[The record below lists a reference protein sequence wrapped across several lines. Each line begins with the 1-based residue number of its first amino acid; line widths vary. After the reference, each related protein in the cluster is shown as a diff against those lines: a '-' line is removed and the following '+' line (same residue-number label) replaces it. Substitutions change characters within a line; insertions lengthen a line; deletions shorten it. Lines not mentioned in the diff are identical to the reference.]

1 MSNDKMGATGY
12 TPASDPWEALAAHG
26 APPPS
31 DPDPA
36 VDRMAYASPGPP
48 PWDSQVHQ
56 DLAVQHGWPSPAEKR
71 RGLPPWAVVSIV
83 LGVVALLVAG
93 GVVAGLTG
101 ESGRVPVIPA
111 PAPRPAEVPTSGTC
125 EKRIVGQYGLVATVT
140 ATNTS
145 GKAQTGTLW
154 ARWPVTGEAA
164 QEFTKRATLQPGQRV
179 ELTVNQEV
187 TADRWFRTG
196 ACSFG
201 WTPDGEGGVD
211 GELMAGWNWTPTT
224 TPVSRRTIEVVDQVR
239 PSKWHVSAAV
249 EWLDR
254 YTASNM
260 KTVRKCSGKAYRCI
274 TIRGG
279 KLSGNALAMS
289 YGSRNLIVVDTAKV
303 DRRGY
308 RSDTSRKKILAH
320 EVAHQFGL
328 GHSSGRNLMST
339 SLPRVKLYLT
349 SGQRSHL
356 KKR

>member
-12 TPASDPWEALAAHG
+12 TPASDPWAALAAHG
-26 APPPS
+26 EPPPP

-36 VDRMAYASPGPP
+36 VDRNAWASPGEP
-48 PWDSQVHQ
+48 PWANQVHQ
-56 DLAVQHGWPSPAEKR
+56 DLAVQHGWPTPGEKR
-71 RGLPPWAVVSIV
+71 RGLPAWAVVSMV
-83 LGVVALLVAG
+83 LGVVALLITG

-101 ESGRVPVIPA
+101 SSGPVRTVPVPA
-111 PAPRPAEVPTSGTC
+111 PHPAAVNTSGTC
-125 EKRIVGQYGLVATVT
+125 EKRIVGQYGLVATVR
-140 ATNTS
+140 ATNAS
-145 GKAQTGTLW
+145 GAAQTGVLW
-154 ARWPVTGEAA
+154 VRWPITGEAA
-164 QEFTKRATLQPGQRV
+164 QEFTKRATLAPGESV
-179 ELTVNQEV
+179 ELPVNQEIK
-187 TADRWFRTG
+187 AERWFRTG
-196 ACSFG
+196 ACSYG
-201 WTPDGEGGVD
+201 WTPDPAAEGVT
-211 GELMAGWNWTPTT
+211 GELAGWNWTPTT
-224 TPVSRRTIEVVDQVR
+224 TPVKRRTIEVVDKIT
-239 PSKWHVSAAV
+239 PSKWHVSAAA

-279 KLSGNALAMS
+279 KLKGNALAMS
-289 YGSRNLIVVDTAKV
+289 YGGRNLIVVDTAKV

-320 EVAHQFGL
+320 EIAHQFGL